1 MRRSGNGR
9 KDRIAYGKKR
19 ALSGL
24 AALLLALVLTACG
37 SLPVAST
44 SGEEFS
50 LWGEPITGEEAS
62 LSAQAADSGAET
74 VEYGTGETQEAE
86 ESRVVTW
93 QELLGTEEASQSAVD
108 YTDPYAWEYCF
119 QYLDEPRQRWYRDIQ
134 QTLAGLKLDQELSPA
149 GLEAGLTE
157 EDIDQIFCYVLA
169 DHPEYF
175 YVDGYRYTRFSRLDK
190 LVKIEFSGSYVY
202 SEEECA
208 ERWARIQEEAEKLLA
223 QAPQGEDDYEKVRYI
238 YETLICNTDYVLDA
252 PDNQNLYSVL
262 VNGASVCQGYAKAAQ
277 YLLNHLGIPCV
288 LVQGRV
294 EPGEGHAWNLLL
306 LNGEYYYMDAT
317 WGDASYQQTEEQEG
331 DGDWMPQVNYDY
343 LCVTT
348 EQLLRTH
355 VPDQNVP
362 LPECTAT
369 RDNYYVREGC
379 LISTLEETA
388 LQQAFDRALEAGRQE
403 ISLKCTQEEVYRR
416 LLEHLIEEKKVFS
429 YLGQDCSSLHYA
441 RNEKQL
447 SVTFWFVTVQP

>member
-1 MRRSGNGR
+1 MRSSEKEQRDKN
-9 KDRIAYGKKR
+9 KYGKKR
-19 ALSGL
+19 VLSGLITLIL
-24 AALLLALVLTACG
+24 AALLLTACG
-37 SLPVAST
+37 SLPMEPAA
-44 SGEEFS
+44 GENFS
-50 LWGEPITGEEAS
+50 LSGEPITGEDSPA
-62 LSAQAADSGAET
+62 AQAADGRAET
-74 VEYGTGETQEAE
+74 VDYGTGATQEAE

-93 QELLGTEEASQSAVD
+93 QELLGTQEVSQTAAD
-108 YTDPYAWEYCF
+108 YTDSYAWEYCF
-119 QYLDEPRQRWYRDIQ
+119 QYLDEPRQQWYRDIQ
-134 QTLAGLKLDQELSPA
+134 QTLVGLKLDQELSPA

-190 LVKIEFSGSYVY
+190 LVKIEFSGSYTY

-208 ERWARIQEEAEKLLA
+208 DRWARIQEEAEKLLA

-238 YETLICNTDYVLDA
+238 YETLIRNTDYVLDA

-317 WGDASYQQTEEQEG
+317 WGDASYQQTEDQEG

-355 VPDQNVP
+355 VPGPDVP

-379 LISTLEETA
+379 LISSLEEEA
-388 LQQAFDRALEAGRQE
+388 LQQAFERALEAGRQE
-403 ISLKCTQEEVYRR
+403 ISLKCTEEEIYRQ
-416 LLEHLIEEKKVFS
+416 LLEHLVEEKKVFS

-447 SVTFWFVTVQP
+447 SVTFWFS

>member
-1 MRRSGNGR
+1 MRRSGNGQKDEMEYR
-9 KDRIAYGKKR
+9 KKYVISRLAP
-19 ALSGL
+19 LLL
-24 AALLLALVLTACG
+24 AALLLTACG
-37 SLPVAST
+37 SLP
-44 SGEEFS
+44 G
-50 LWGEPITGEEAS
+50 
-62 LSAQAADSGAET
+62 QAAGGRAET
-74 VEYGTGETQEAE
+74 VDYGMGETREAE

-93 QELLGTEEASQSAVD
+93 QELLGTEEASRPAAD
-108 YTDPYAWEYCF
+108 YTDPHAWEYCF
-119 QYLDEPRQRWYRDIQ
+119 QYLDEAGQQWYRDIQ
-134 QTLAGLKLDQELSPA
+134 QTLAGMKLDQELSPA

-157 EDIDQIFCYVLA
+157 EDIDRIFCYVLA

-175 YVDGYRYTRFSRLDK
+175 YVDGYRYTRFSRLDQ
-190 LVKIEFSGSYVY
+190 LVKIEFSGSYIY

-208 ERWARIQEEAEKLLA
+208 DKWAQIQEEAEKLLA

-238 YETLICNTDYVLDA
+238 YETLIRNTDYVLDA

-262 VNGASVCQGYAKAAQ
+262 VNGASVCQGYAKASQ

-317 WGDASYQQTEEQEG
+317 WGDASYQQTEGQEG
-331 DGDWMPQVNYDY
+331 DGGWMPQVNYDY

-355 VPDQNVP
+355 VPGQDVP

-379 LISTLEETA
+379 LFSSLEEEA
-388 LQQAFDRALEAGRQE
+388 LQQAFARALEAGRQE
-403 ISLKCTQEEVYRR
+403 ISLKCTEEEVFRQ
-416 LLEHLIEEKKVFS
+416 LLEHLVGEKKVFS

-441 RNEKQL
+441 RNDKQL
-447 SVTFWFVTVQP
+447 SITFWFS